1 MASEANE
8 KYMYVE
14 GRMLTSSGE
23 PISGLV
29 METWETDDE
38 GEQHSIVSVSSLLT
52 VVVRSSSTQGHYD
65 TRLTERPAQNCRG

>member
-1 MASEANE
+1 MASEENG

-23 PISGLV
+23 PISGVV

-38 GEQHSIVSVSSLLT
+38 GEQHSILSVSSLLT
-52 VVVRSSSTQGHYD
+52 VVVRSSSTRGHYD
-65 TRLTERPAQNCRG
+65 TRLTECPARNCCG